1 MLKRTLLDAVAAASI
16 SDFIRIEVRD
26 NLTVTGW
33 DPDGVLVST
42 ELRGD
47 ATAPAPTTITVP
59 TKQLQAALKSMGDD
73 ITVEMSSASTSQ
85 LRLRSSRGRA
95 DVSASGRMPVLPTIA
110 EWFPASASIADAL
123 GYVAVAAS
131 DMSRPSAAGVRL
143 ELNDTV
149 GTLIACDAARLH
161 LATFPCHDVVTPTS
175 ATLSP
180 PVIKP
185 LLEVLASPTITHKAT
200 KVKEGVTVS
209 PTVRLAIT
217 PHYVAADVAY
227 SSDMTP
233 YVRRVVIGKRLPDP
247 WVDWRRLH
255 TSLCETVAE
264 CSGIV
269 VNAPTLSQ
277 LLRGCPGDVVS
288 LSVRDGGLVC
298 SYVVMD
304 DTRTRVL
311 GTGELV
317 GVRVGGEVVDGD
329 LTKISVRYLLDALNS
344 HDGDVVLTSGLSRP
358 LRVVGAGAGEREA
371 FVLFVR

>member
-16 SDFIRIEVRD
+16 GDFIRIEVRD

-42 ELRGD
+42 ELRDD

-73 ITVEMSSASTSQ
+73 ITVEMSSASQ

-110 EWFPASASIADAL
+110 EWFPAPASIADAL
-123 GYVAVAAS
+123 GYAAVAAS

-143 ELNDTV
+143 ELSNTT

-161 LATFPCHDVVTPTS
+161 LATFPCSDAITPTS

-200 KVKEGVTVS
+200 KVKGGVTIS
-209 PTVRLAIT
+209 PTVRLSVT

-227 SSDMTP
+227 SSDMAP
-233 YVRRVVIGKRLPDP
+233 FVRRVVIGKRLPDP

-255 TSLCETVAE
+255 ASLCETVSE
-264 CSGIV
+264 CSSIV

-317 GVRVGGEVVDGD
+317 GVGVSGEVVDGD
-329 LTKISVRYLLDALNS
+329 LTKISVRYLLDALS
-344 HDGDVVLTSGLSRP
+344 DHDGDVVLTSGPSRP
-358 LRVVGAGAGEREA
+358 LRVAGAGAGEREA